1 MGLAGVPTINNQT
14 RKEKIM
20 KNKIFRISIFVLVF
34 GLLLAACGPAAVKE
48 QPATTSSPTEIVPTA
63 VKEQP
68 TEKPTQPPEPKI
80 ATIGFLREWTS
91 LNPMYDPSWYS
102 KVTQQIWNCDP
113 WVNNEKGEMVPVLV
127 TEIPSLE
134 NGGVSADGTTIIVHL
149 RNDIKWSDGVPITA
163 DDFVFTWQMFTNPA
177 NTSTPFPYNLIK
189 TMEAVDSTTVKI
201 SFAKA
206 YIPWRATIL
215 RDILPK
221 HVLQPV
227 FDADGT
233 LDKASWNHEP
243 KVGCGPYV
251 FSDWE
256 SGSFTHF
263 VRNKN
268 YYDKPAKID
277 EIYIR
282 IIPDTTA
289 QTTALVNGD
298 ILLSPLPPYSELP
311 ALSDAKIVIAPVS
324 AGYNEGWFAN
334 LSNNPIMKD
343 VKVRQAVAMCV
354 DRASYVDKVLSGY
367 TYVSTSF
374 WTGTP
379 WEDPSLKPWSYDP
392 GKAKQLLQDDGW
404 TDSNGDGIREKA
416 GVKLEL
422 HHVTINDNFR
432 KDYQA
437 VAQQNLADCGIQLDI
452 ASYPIND
459 LLASGKNS
467 PCAKADFCQWG
478 WAPSYPDGDTNRF
491 LCASIPSDKNPKG
504 RNLFQ
509 MCDAH
514 LDELFTAE
522 ISELDTSVRLQKFYE
537 LSRYMTE
544 NVYFLGLY
552 EDSGFTAYSPR
563 LTGVVL
569 AEPNQFYTIA
579 QWDLNP

>member
-1 MGLAGVPTINNQT
+1 M
-14 RKEKIM
+14 KI
-20 KNKIFRISIFVLVF
+20 KLSTCYTF
-34 GLLLAACGPAAVKE
+34 LLLTGMLLSACG
-48 QPATTSSPTEIVPTA
+48 QATTPAPTEAVQPTQ
-63 VKEQP
+63 VVQP
-68 TEKPTQPPEPKI
+68 TEAPTQPPEPKI

-102 KVTQQIWNCDP
+102 KATQQIWNCDP
-113 WVNNEKGEMVPVLV
+113 WVNDSKGEMLPVLV
-127 TEIPSLE
+127 TEIPSME
-134 NGGVSADGTTIIVHL
+134 NRGVSEDGKTITVHL
-149 RNDIKWSDGVPITA
+149 RNDITWSDGVPITA

-177 NTSTPFPYNLIK
+177 NTATPFPYNLIEN
-189 TMEAVDSTTVKI
+189 MEAVDSTTVKV
-201 SFAKA
+201 SFAKP

-215 RDILPK
+215 REILPK

-227 FDADGT
+227 FDAEGT
-233 LDKASWNHEP
+233 LDNATWNHEP
-243 KVGCGPYV
+243 TVGCGPYV

-256 SGSFTHF
+256 SGSYTHF
-263 VRNKN
+263 VRNEN
-268 YYDKPAKID
+268 YYDEPAKID

-298 ILLSPLPPYSELP
+298 VVLSYLPPYSELP
-311 ALSDAKIVIAPVS
+311 ALSAAGIVITPVP

-334 LSNNPIMKD
+334 LSNNPIMQD

-354 DRASYVDKVLSGY
+354 DRNSYVDQALFGY

-379 WEDPSLKPWSYDP
+379 WEDPSLEPWPYDP
-392 GKAKQLLQDDGW
+392 QQAKQLLEDDGW
-404 TDSNGDGIREKA
+404 IDSNGDGVREKD
-416 GVKLEL
+416 GVELVL
-422 HHVTINDNFR
+422 HHVTINDTFR
-432 KDYQA
+432 MDFQA
-437 VAQQNLADCGIQLDI
+437 VAQQNLAECGIQLDI

-459 LLASGKNS
+459 LLGSGKNS
-467 PCAKADFCQWG
+467 PCYAADFCQWA

-491 LCASIPSDKNPKG
+491 LCSSIPSDNNPRG
-504 RNLFQ
+504 RNLFR
-509 MCDAH
+509 MCDAN
-514 LDELFTAE
+514 LDELFTEE

-544 NVYFLGLY
+544 NVLFLGLY
-552 EDSGFTAYSPR
+552 EDSGFTAYSPK